1 VNFSICRYIICNTQ
15 LLKQNMKRSFAAGL
29 LLLIFNLTNTAQTQP
44 SFIQYVNPLI
54 GTQKM
59 GHTYPGATVPFGSV
73 QLSPDTDEQPYLIG
87 GKYNPE
93 TYRYCAG
100 YQYDDKTIVGFSHT
114 HFSGTGHSDLGDF
127 LIMPTVGPLQ
137 LEPGDKNDPKSG
149 FRSAFSHSTEV
160 AEPDYYK
167 VMLDDDHILAEMTAT
182 TRVGFHQYTFP
193 ASDNAHIIL
202 DLMHGIYN
210 YDGKDVWTYARIVDD
225 HTVVGYR
232 QTSGWARTRTVYFA
246 MEFSKPFASY
256 GYKDFAPLPYKGFW
270 RKFDQSKNFPE
281 MAGKQIR
288 AYFDFKTAA
297 NEKIKIKFGI
307 SPVSTVGAMANLKAE
322 TPNWDFDQIKREGQA
337 AWNRELGKIAVTA
350 DNRDDLVNFYT
361 SMYHAFISPTVY
373 MDADRKYQGIDQ
385 NVHDAEL
392 GLAWASTTNR
402 NQGRGRAKM
411 DVINQ
416 TSLEIPFTNYTTFS
430 LWDTYRALHPFF
442 NIIQPTRD
450 RDMIRSMMAHYEQS
464 PEHMLPVWS
473 HYGNENWCMIGY
485 HSVSVIADAI
495 VTGNLTGPE
504 ANRAL
509 DAMVQTAHTKYYDG
523 IGFYEQY
530 GYVPEDK
537 NSTSVSKTLEYAYDD
552 YAIAQAAKKLGRNDV
567 YNEFI
572 KRSANWKN
580 VYDPSTGFMRPK
592 NSSGNFLP
600 NFNPLKTEGQG
611 FIEGNSW
618 NYSLYV
624 PHDVDAMIAMM
635 DGKDAFVKRLDL
647 LFTMNLPDSFFA
659 ETEDI
664 TRDGIIGGYIHGNEP
679 SHHVAYLY
687 DWTDQPWKTQER
699 VRMILKNQYHAA
711 PDGLGGNDDC
721 GQMSAWYLFSALGF
735 YPVAPAS
742 DKYMLGSPAIKT
754 AVLKFENGKTLTIEA
769 QNQSDK
775 NVYVSK
781 VTLNGRELNRDFLT
795 YADITNGGKIVFYMA
810 NKPVG
815 G

>member
-1 VNFSICRYIICNTQ
+1 
-15 LLKQNMKRSFAAGL
+15 MKK
-29 LLLIFNLTNTAQTQP
+29 IFPMILVLATVVSAQQGN
-44 SFIQYVNPLI
+44 FIQYVNPLI
-54 GTQKM
+54 GTQRM

-87 GKYNPE
+87 GKYNKE
-93 TYRYCAG
+93 AYRYCAG
-100 YQYDDKTIVGFSHT
+100 YQYDDKEIVGFSHT

-127 LIMPTVGPLQ
+127 LIMPTVGDLQ
-137 LEPGDKNDPKSG
+137 LEPGQKGDPKSG

-167 VMLDDDHILAEMTAT
+167 VLLEDDKILAEMTAG

-193 ASDNAHIIL
+193 ASDRAHIIL
-202 DLMHGIYN
+202 DLVHGIYN
-210 YDGKDVWTYARIVDD
+210 FDDKNVWTFVRVEND

-232 QTSGWARTRTVYFA
+232 QTTGWGRTRTVYFA
-246 MEFSKPFASY
+246 MEFSKPFTSY
-256 GYKDFAPLPYKGFW
+256 GYKDFAPVPYRGFW

-281 MAGKQIR
+281 MAGKQLR

-297 NEKIKIKFGI
+297 NEKIKIKFAL
-307 SPVSTVGAMANLKAE
+307 SPVSTNGALANLNTE
-322 TPNWDFDQIKREGQA
+322 VPGWDFDQVKRAGQA
-337 AWNRELGKIAVTA
+337 AWNREFSKIVITA
-350 DNRDDLVNFYT
+350 DRPDDLVNFYT
-361 SMYHAFISPTVY
+361 AMYHAFISPTLY
-373 MDADRKYQGIDQ
+373 MDEDGEYKGVDQ
-385 NVHDAEL
+385 NIH
-392 GLAWASTTNR
+392 
-402 NQGRGRAKM
+402 RAAGF
-411 DVINQ
+411 
-416 TSLEIPFTNYTTFS
+416 SNYTTFS

-450 RDMIRSMMAHYEQS
+450 RDMIRSMLAHYDQS
-464 PEHMLPVWS
+464 AEHMLPVWS
-473 HYGNENWCMIGY
+473 HYANENWCMIGY

-495 VTGNLTGPE
+495 VAGNLAGAE

-523 IGFYEQY
+523 IGFYEQL

-552 YAIAQAAKKLGRNDV
+552 FAIAQAAKKLGRTAV

-572 KRSANWKN
+572 KRSENWKH
-580 VYDPSTGFMRPK
+580 VFDPSTGFMRPK
-592 NSSGNFLP
+592 MSDGSWGKSFD
-600 NFNPLKTEGQG
+600 PLKTEGQG

-624 PHDVDAMIAMM
+624 PHDPDGMIATMG
-635 DGKDAFVKRLDL
+635 GKDQFVNRLDE
-647 LFTMNLPDSFFA
+647 LFTMSLPDSFFA

-664 TRDGIIGGYIHGNEP
+664 TREGIIGGYIHGNEP

-687 DWTDQPWKTQER
+687 DWTNQPWKTQER
-699 VRMILKNQYHAA
+699 VRMILKHQYHAS

-721 GQMSAWYLFSALGF
+721 GQMSAWYLFSTLGF

-742 DKYMLGSPAIKT
+742 NMYMLGSPAIKT
-754 AVLKFENGKTLTIEA
+754 AVIRFENGRTLSIEA
-769 QNQSDK
+769 RNQGVR

-795 YADITNGGKIVFYMA
+795 YSDITNGGKLVFFMSD
-810 NKPVG
+810 KPISARDH
-815 G
+815 